1 MAAETV
7 ESYADV
13 ARDLW
18 MGRINDHGSLCP
30 CLVCSDYRAFLNWPE
45 VLTVFT
51 LEEEQAS

>member
-1 MAAETV
+1 MTAETG